1 MYQVARQL
9 LKPTNMNPAR
19 LQAQDHR
26 QLLARLYAAAD
37 SVETTR
43 KLVSDIRQAD
53 ALADERP
60 EVRGL
65 VELVGRAGQL
75 LESLI
80 AVEREPKAPTAEAK
94 AKMVAMA
101 GGLSG
106 NRWQAVA
113 KSNASA
119 RFDDADRPEVRA
131 GRSVRSLL

>member
-1 MYQVARQL
+1 M
-9 LKPTNMNPAR
+9 LKRSNMDPAR

-43 KLVSDIRQAD
+43 NLVSEIRQAD

-65 VELVGRAGQL
+65 VELVGRARQL
-75 LESLI
+75 LASLI
-80 AVEREPKAPTAEAK
+80 AVEREPAAPTSATATR
-94 AKMVAMA
+94 MVAMA

-106 NRWQAVA
+106 NRLPGVV
-113 KSNASA
+113 KSNAA
-119 RFDDADRPEVRA
+119 AGFDNADRSEVRGA
-131 GRSVRSLL
+131 RSVRSLL